1 MYWYIALF
9 KDYYHHHQNNGKCNN
24 IDCDTGKSIS

>member
-9 KDYYHHHQNNGKCNN
+9 KDDDQHHQNNGKSNN
-24 IDCDTGKSIS
+24 TDCDTGKSIS